1 MILIYVAKAIFLCQS
16 AVPGQNCKGVCVCVC
31 VCVCKRKASTH
42 LNPGNLS
49 ADKNK
54 EQEMGRK

>member
-16 AVPGQNCKGVCVCVC
+16 AVPGQNCKG